1 MRKKDVA
8 EELKGK
14 VTFTQHLLP
23 SLESGKYH
31 ISLQQTVKIDK
42 KNVNDIFKVENTF
55 AVVTERNK
63 INPAEIHSVFPAD
76 NSVGDF
82 QQTLPHIVLTRS
94 TFPWERI
101 VANNIPEESS
111 RDKASWL
118 ALLLFTEEEAVSELN
133 TIKLGDLFTKRVNAQ
148 SNLPDDTLSYFDSLS
163 TFEEIGKC
171 LEYGETLDDDSQ
183 AIDIPVD
190 LVNSL
195 IPSISDLKK
204 LAHLR
209 TVNLIKKEVTKKNN
223 LSGEGIDE
231 EADFSV
237 IIGNRLPQM
246 NQRNTVY
253 LVSLENFGAFL
264 PDENYNSRIP
274 QNKKN
279 IRLLFLKK
287 WSFTVV
293 KEEINFLSVLKNLNQ
308 NPITFKMPENPMITN
323 ETLKKAFAFG
333 FCPLPHHSR
342 SGDKTFS
349 WYRGPLVPYQ
359 IKKFITP
366 PFPCSDALTLYNPKT
381 GLLNT
386 SYSTAWQLGRLMAL
400 STKSFSQT
408 LYNWKKKL
416 KQNAYHLSACK
427 KLLTNTVAQKNH
439 LNSTNLLT
447 KKNYLSIIMDDFKQ
461 NMSAFLNQK
470 KVKKK

>member
-1 MRKKDVA
+1 MA

-23 SLESGKYH
+23 SLEAGKYH
-31 ISLQQTVKIDK
+31 ISVEQTVKIDK
-42 KNVNDIFKVENTF
+42 KSVNDTFKTENTF
-55 AVVTERNK
+55 AVVTERTK

-101 VANNIPEESS
+101 VANTIPEEESK
-111 RDKASWL
+111 DKASWL
-118 ALLLFTEEEAVSELN
+118 ALLLFTEEETVAELN
-133 TIKLGDLFTKRVNAQ
+133 TIKLGDLFPKQINSQ

-163 TFEEIGKC
+163 KPEEIGKH
-171 LEYGETLDDDSQ
+171 LDYGEMLDDSCQ
-183 AIDIPVD
+183 AIDIPVN
-190 LVNSL
+190 LFNML
-195 IPSISDLKK
+195 IPCINDLKK

-209 TVNLIKKEVTKKNN
+209 TVNLTKKEMIKKNN
-223 LSGEGIDE
+223 LSSEGIDE
-231 EADFSV
+231 EANFSI
-237 IIGNRLPQM
+237 IIGNRLPQI

-253 LVSLENFGAFL
+253 LVSLENFGGFL
-264 PDENYNSRIP
+264 PDENYNSKIP

-287 WSFTVV
+287 WSFNVV
-293 KEEINFLSVLKNLNQ
+293 KEEINFLSTLKNLNQ
-308 NPITFKMPENPMITN
+308 KPITFKMPEDSMITN
-323 ETLKKAFAFG
+323 ETLTKAFAFG

-359 IKKFITP
+359 IKKFIAP
-366 PFPCSDALTLYNPKT
+366 PYPCSDALMLYNPKT

-386 SYSTAWQLGRLMAL
+386 SYATAWQLGRLLAL

-427 KLLTNTVAQKNH
+427 KLLTNTVAQKHN
-439 LNSTNLLT
+439 LNNISLLT
-447 KKNYLSIIMDDFKQ
+447 KKNYLSIIIDDFKQ

-470 KVKKK
+470 KVKGK